1 MITILQW
8 NDGSINKFLKGD
20 KNIPDFVAWKRQ
32 KNPTLRIVCRYNI
45 NREQIAI

>member
-8 NDGSINKFLKGD
+8 NDGSVNKFLKGD

-45 NREQIAI
+45 KCEALTA

>member
-8 NDGSINKFLKGD
+8 NDGSVNKFTKGD
-20 KNIPDFVAWKRQ
+20 KNISDFVAWKRQ

>member
-8 NDGSINKFLKGD
+8 SDGSINKFLKGD

-45 NREQIAI
+45 NREQIMS

>member
-1 MITILQW
+1 MITILHW
-8 NDGSINKFLKGD
+8 NDGSVNKFNKGD
-20 KNIPDFVAWKRQ
+20 KNISDFVAWKRQ